1 MKIANYFVL
10 IGTGLV
16 MFPLQSLAVDLPMR
30 QTPPPTPVAE
40 GCFSSFSAWIQTSAA
55 ECPLSY
61 AGVTLYGTVDA
72 GYGYETN
79 GAKFNAQYPNGVN
92 ELVSAVNHG
101 AKWQGTPNALSQSNI
116 GIKWSEPVFSQ
127 WNFIGDVRAAFDPY
141 SLRFANGPGA
151 LEDNN
156 LTPAFSR
163 SAALDSSLAYGPV
176 NALAYAGLQNPV
188 WGMLTYGRQLTF
200 SGENSLT
207 YDPFGGGYAF
217 SMQGTSGALG
227 GGLGDTEMVRYGHSL
242 KYVYTDDGVRV
253 GVISQLGGWE
263 LGNNAKYAAQGDI
276 GFDYQ
281 GFSVDGVYSYAR
293 DAVSLSIWDDGLFPN
308 TLTAKIE
315 NISAFELATKYVWQD
330 FTLFGAYQYDH
341 ITNPSVLPRGVNFA
355 HFNDDVTARYGTGV
369 QGGAFPV
376 PRNLQDFWVGGK
388 WSVLPQV
395 DLAVGYYLAWQ
406 NDYLGGTQTY
416 KGASASCAHN
426 QHFKGTN
433 SAKCAGSEDA
443 VSGLVDWHATK
454 RIDLYVGTMYSHAN
468 KGLAAGYYAD
478 TNIATTA
485 GLRVKF

>member
-369 QGGAFPV
+369 QGELFLSRGICKTFGWGANGLFCLRSISRWAIIWLGRMIILAARRHIRVRRPV
-376 PRNLQDFWVGGK
+376 VLTISTLRGRIALNVRDRKMRSRAWWIGMLQ
-388 WSVLPQV
+388 SVLIFMWGRCIPMP
-395 DLAVGYYLAWQ
+395 
-406 NDYLGGTQTY
+406 
-416 KGASASCAHN
+416 
-426 QHFKGTN
+426 
-433 SAKCAGSEDA
+433 
-443 VSGLVDWHATK
+443 TK
-454 RIDLYVGTMYSHAN
+454 V
-468 KGLAAGYYAD
+468 
-478 TNIATTA
+478 
-485 GLRVKF
+485 